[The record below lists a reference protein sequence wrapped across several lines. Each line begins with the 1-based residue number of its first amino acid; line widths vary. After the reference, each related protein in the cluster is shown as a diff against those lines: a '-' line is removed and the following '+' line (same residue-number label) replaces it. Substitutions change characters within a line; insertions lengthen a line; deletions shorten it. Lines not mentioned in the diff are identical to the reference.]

1 MAEIKDFSKVR
12 KTLQFRVDSDV
23 FQAVSAIPAEVM
35 IQFTEALTSAD
46 PSKMSP
52 KEQVGVLRGVLE
64 LVLEAESLVK
74 FKERMADVG
83 NPIEIDQINDI
94 VVWLFEEYGMRPTV
108 ESVSS
113 VSGGSPPAPGTGSTA
128 ATPDRALT
136 SGPSLSTSS

>member
-1 MAEIKDFSKVR
+1 MAEIKDFSKAR
-12 KTLQFRVDSDV
+12 KTLQFRVDGDV

-46 PSKMSP
+46 PTRMSP
-52 KEQVGVLRGVLE
+52 KEQVGVLRGVLD
-64 LVLEAESLVK
+64 LVLEAESLVR

-113 VSGGSPPAPGTGSTA
+113 ASGGSPPAPGTGSTV
-128 ATPDRALT
+128 ATPAGALT
-136 SGPSLSTSS
+136 SGPFLSTSS